1 MAIGVS
7 RDALTTATRNSLG
20 STLTLFQLPKMAEE
34 DVWRTARGERAEPTE
49 DEEEADEEGLI
60 PQSVPED

>member
-1 MAIGVS
+1 
-7 RDALTTATRNSLG
+7 LTTATKNSLG